1 MSWTYDYQMPTATSD
16 IILVNHRFEI
26 LLLKR
31 SGSVGNGMWALP
43 GGHVDPGESPKGAAY
58 RELEEETGITG
69 VSLKLFDVRKNLY
82 DTESWRIKSIYYDI
96 IRESD
101 ANLLDD
107 ITLDPKE
114 HSAFK
119 WCSMLSCRDLFSD
132 HQYIINDFILTYLVK

>member
-1 MSWTYDYQMPTATSD
+1 MPAATSD
-16 IILVNHRFEI
+16 IILVNHRYEI

-43 GGHVDPGESPKGAAY
+43 GGHVDPDESPLEAAH
-58 RELEEETGITG
+58 RELEEETGIVG
-69 VSLKLFDVRKNLY
+69 LPLKLFDVRKNY
-82 DTESWRIKSIYYDI
+82 FKSESWRIKSIYYDI

-107 ITLDPKE
+107 ITLEPKE

-119 WCSMLSCRDLFSD
+119 WCPMLSCRDLFSD
-132 HQYIINDFILTYLVK
+132 HQYIINDFILTHLVK